1 MILTIHPSSFLKARF
16 QILKPMNYMQQNIT
30 KRRSIKKVKH
40 RKNFGGKKWTLFCQQ
55 KFIPTNYFN
64 DIWILGKFDVFCL
77 KGFVYVVYYDKHP
90 LKIVPVADYY
100 TVMKSWHNSITLH
113 REKQSVLYI
122 IRICLFLFLKDIQ
135 FTCLK
140 LIIKLVNIAIMLKN

>member
-1 MILTIHPSSFLKARF
+1 
-16 QILKPMNYMQQNIT
+16 MQQNIT

-100 TVMKSWHNSITLH
+100 CVVFRK
-113 REKQSVLYI
+113 K
-122 IRICLFLFLKDIQ
+122 
-135 FTCLK
+135 
-140 LIIKLVNIAIMLKN
+140 NIFDNL